1 MEGSGNKARAL
12 DVRGLRRSFR
22 VALGLRSVEVLHGID
37 LELGAGQFLGLV
49 GPNGSGKSTLL
60 RVLSGID
67 AATSGEVRVLGGDPE
82 SSAVKRRV
90 GFLPEDSPFP
100 REMRPVAVLDM
111 LGAIYDMPRAQR
123 RERGERL
130 LERVG
135 LAHARRTPLGRF
147 SRGMLRR
154 FGLAQAVLHEP
165 DLILLD
171 EPTAGLDA
179 LGFEVIDELLSEAR
193 ARGAAVV
200 VSSHQLTD
208 LHRHCDLLGVLIDG
222 HMRARGAPLEL
233 VRELGASAQLDV
245 GIAGADERALAAV
258 RWAAEN
264 AGAQWIGAAP
274 AQANLLALYRRFGAE
289 RKP

>member
-1 MEGSGNKARAL
+1 MNATDGEAL
-12 DVRGLRRSFR
+12 ALEVRGLRRSFR

-37 LELGAGQFLGLV
+37 LELGAGKFLGLV

-60 RVLSGID
+60 RVLAGID
-67 AATSGEVRVLGGDPE
+67 AASSGTLRVLGGDPE
-82 SSAVKRRV
+82 SSAIKRRV

-100 REMRPVAVLDM
+100 REMRAAAVLDM
-111 LGAIYDMPRAQR
+111 LGAIYDMPRGER
-123 RERGERL
+123 RERGEHL

-135 LAHARRTPLGRF
+135 LGHARRTPLGRF

-179 LGFEVIDELLSEAR
+179 LGFEVVDELLSEAR
-193 ARGAAVV
+193 ARGAALV

-222 HMRARGAPLEL
+222 HLRAHGAPLEL
-233 VRELGASAQLDV
+233 VRELGPSAQLDV
-245 GIAGADERALAAV
+245 SLAGADERALGAV
-258 RWAAEN
+258 RAAAEGS
-264 AGAQWIGAAP
+264 GAQWIGAGP

>member
-1 MEGSGNKARAL
+1 MNATDGEAL
-12 DVRGLRRSFR
+12 ALEVRGLRRSFR

-37 LELGAGQFLGLV
+37 LELGAGKFLGLV

-60 RVLSGID
+60 RVLAGID
-67 AATSGEVRVLGGDPE
+67 AGSSGAVRVLGGDPE
-82 SSAVKRRV
+82 SSAIKRRV

-100 REMRPVAVLDM
+100 REMRAAAVLDM
-111 LGAIYDMPRAQR
+111 LGAIYDMPRAER
-123 RERGERL
+123 RERSEHL

-135 LAHARRTPLGRF
+135 LGHARRTPLGRF

-179 LGFEVIDELLSEAR
+179 LGFEVVDELLSEAR
-193 ARGAAVV
+193 ARGAALV

-222 HMRARGAPLEL
+222 HLRARGAPLEL
-233 VRELGASAQLDV
+233 LRELGPSAQLDV
-245 GIAGADERALAAV
+245 SLAGADERALDAV
-258 RWAAEN
+258 RAAAEGS
-264 AGAQWIGAAP
+264 GAQWIGAGP